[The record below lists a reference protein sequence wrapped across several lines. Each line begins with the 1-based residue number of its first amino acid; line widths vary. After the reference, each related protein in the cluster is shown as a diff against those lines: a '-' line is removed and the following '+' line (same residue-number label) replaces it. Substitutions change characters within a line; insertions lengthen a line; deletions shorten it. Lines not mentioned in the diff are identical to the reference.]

1 MATPS
6 TASPPDQ
13 APVCQCGCGEPVE
26 RRKNGNGWCTYAT
39 SSCKTRAFR
48 NRNAEKVYRN
58 RNVPVVE
65 AQAALAAVDTVSKS
79 YGINRRTLQKT
90 VDQLAGRGE
99 VPKVPDQVT
108 NEYLIGEI
116 RQKAAQVISSMSD
129 TDILQA
135 SFKDKVSGFKGLV
148 EVGQLLSGLPTEIR
162 GYADREKMM
171 AQVGLLL
178 REANRR
184 GLTFTLPADEFE
196 EVK

>member
-13 APVCQCGCGEPVE
+13 APLCQCGCGEPVT
-26 RRKNGNGWCTYAT
+26 RRKNGNGWKSYAT
-39 SSCKTRAFR
+39 TSCKARAFR

-58 RNVPVVE
+58 RHVPVVE
-65 AQAALAAVDTVSKS
+65 GQAALAAVDTVSKS

-90 VDQLAGRGE
+90 IDQLAGRGE

-108 NEYLIGEI
+108 NEYLIGET

-135 SFKDKVSGFKGLV
+135 SFKDKVTGFKGLV
-148 EVGQLLSGLPTEIR
+148 EVGQLLSGQPTEIR
-162 GYADREKMM
+162 SYAERATMLKEFDF
-171 AQVGLLL
+171 VL
-178 REANRR
+178 REAARR
-184 GLTFTLPADEFE
+184 GLDLTLPPSEYE
-196 EVK
+196 EAK